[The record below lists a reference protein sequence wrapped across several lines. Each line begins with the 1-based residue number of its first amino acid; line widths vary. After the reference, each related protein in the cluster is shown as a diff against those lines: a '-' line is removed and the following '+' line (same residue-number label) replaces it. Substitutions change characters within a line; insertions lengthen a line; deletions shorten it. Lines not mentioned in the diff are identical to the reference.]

1 MDQSLPEI
9 GKEDGGKRK
18 IELKRIKEEDEAKKK
33 KNGGKKSGFRK
44 RAAVRAASE
53 GKAYAIINESI
64 FGALRIFP
72 AFLTCNAQLGRKGII
87 FLSGGENPI
96 RGDILKISSFLG
108 STAIMLDCRHAIIK
122 AAQLLSPPI
131 NGRNAKAQILKGVKK
146 RLWIGGVE

>member
-1 MDQSLPEI
+1 LPEI